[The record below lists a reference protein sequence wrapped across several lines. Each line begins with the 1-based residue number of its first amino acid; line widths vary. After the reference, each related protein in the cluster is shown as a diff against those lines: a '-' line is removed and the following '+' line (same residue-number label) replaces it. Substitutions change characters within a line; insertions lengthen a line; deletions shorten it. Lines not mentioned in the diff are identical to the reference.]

1 MCTLYPILEKW
12 ALLLPNHQYLKKMLP
27 FGLLHSIVFMVAG
40 WSSTQ
45 QISFFTWDENLLIIL
60 IISLCQRHQCTP
72 KHALFNLIRIYS
84 LIHTHKWN
92 VKPQSFGIFWQNV
105 YFWSPFEQLL
115 LSLPE
120 TENKPYCES
129 WWGVKWQSPC
139 GWNLDFERI
148 FLPPRLFA
156 HMYAC
161 DMLVSI
167 PWRPGWRGARRR
179 GWGRRPCCSRRG
191 RCWPRRGRRRA
202 RGRWRGSPPAA
213 SSPRAASG
221 RPELSHI
228 QSIPIQRLQ
237 GFCPY
242 VSWVAC
248 RVKFCSCTQK
258 NQRRDGN
265 LVKVEW
271 ELTVHE

>member
-1 MCTLYPILEKW
+1 MCTSYPILEKW

-148 FLPPRLFA
+148 FLPSRLFA
-156 HMYAC
+156 NWARA
-161 DMLVSI
+161 STG
-167 PWRPGWRGARRR
+167 PGTG
-179 GWGRRPCCSRRG
+179 
-191 RCWPRRGRRRA
+191 PRTGL
-202 RGRWRGSPPAA
+202 
-213 SSPRAASG
+213 G
-221 RPELSHI
+221 RPRQILAGFRVLAGPNLSIELH
-228 QSIPIQRLQ
+228 
-237 GFCPY
+237 
-242 VSWVAC
+242 WVKLAWL
-248 RVKFCSCTQK
+248 KAMF
-258 NQRRDGN
+258 
-265 LVKVEW
+265 
-271 ELTVHE
+271 